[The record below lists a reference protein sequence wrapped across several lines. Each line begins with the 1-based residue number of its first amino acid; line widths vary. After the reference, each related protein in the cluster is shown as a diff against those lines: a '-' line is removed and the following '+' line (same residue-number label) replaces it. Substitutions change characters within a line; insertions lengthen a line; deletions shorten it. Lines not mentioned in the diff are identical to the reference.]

1 MPGDPAE
8 TGSDTRG
15 RPVRPLFHDY
25 QDLMRYRILHI
36 LLVATPYDRFLL
48 EEAGELSERMMGE
61 FRNLDLHYAPGLT
74 GVSTGAEALNL
85 IKRQDSINLI
95 VTTPH
100 VADMNPARLAEAVKK
115 VRDIPVVLLA
125 WDPGDLNGSTGG
137 AHDKEAAIERAF
149 LWQGDARILQAI
161 IKSVEDRRN
170 VEHDTRAVGVQVILL
185 IEDVVRNYSSFL
197 PAMYSELLHHSQR
210 VISEALNF
218 SQKILRMRARPK
230 VLLCT
235 TFQEA
240 QKAFDAYSDDV
251 LGIISDI
258 EFPMVHGEEPLAE
271 AGGQFAR
278 NVRETYPDIPIVLH
292 SSKPE
297 YAQLAREVEARF
309 LLKGSAN
316 MLADLHKIM
325 LEDFSFGDFVFCRK
339 AGGEEVG
346 RAGNLRS
353 LEENL
358 RTVPGESVEFHG
370 ARNHFSRWLK
380 ARTEFAL
387 AEALRPRKLEHY
399 KGGAEE
405 LRQDLIESIA
415 AYRYE
420 QGQRVVAD
428 FDQTTFDPAGG
439 FHRIGAGSLGG
450 KARGLAFVRRLLSSH
465 AVRRRF
471 RGIEIAIPTTAVIA
485 TDVFDHF
492 LDSNHLRRFA
502 IDCEDDQEIATRFA
516 AAAFPEDAQRDIE
529 AWLGKVRDPLAVR
542 SSSLLEDS
550 QHHPFTGVY
559 DTLMLP
565 NNAPALEERRDQ
577 VILAVKRVYAST
589 FSQNAKMY
597 LNATSYRLEEEKM
610 AVMLQRIVGAAHA
623 SRFYPDLSGVARSYN
638 FYPAPPT
645 AAGDGVAAVAL
656 GLGRAIVEGGDC
668 LRFCPRYPQHIPQLA
683 TVADMLG
690 STQRTFWALPLAG
703 GVEMREESFGLE
715 AAEADGTLAAVA
727 STYSRDND
735 AVYDGISRPGPRIVT
750 FAPLLKHGV
759 FPLAGILE
767 VLMNKGE
774 EGMGGPVEIEFA
786 VNLSPPRGKAKEFGV
801 LQMRPL
807 ALAQEHEAIELG
819 DVQGA
824 DILCHSRSVLGNG
837 RIETIRD
844 IVVVDF
850 QRFERS
856 KSREAAAEIA
866 RLNGELRAAH
876 TPYLLI
882 GVGRWGSRDPW
893 LGIPVT
899 WDQVSGAQVI
909 VEAGLRDFKVTP
921 SQGSHFFQN
930 LTAFNIG
937 YFTINADDKQ
947 GGSLDWAWLD
957 AQPDESHKDHVRHLR
972 LAGPVLVKMNGR
984 KGEGVIV
991 KP

>member
-1 MPGDPAE
+1 MAAGPKAG
-8 TGSDTRG
+8 
-15 RPVRPLFHDY
+15 LHDY

-74 GVSTGAEALNL
+74 GVSTGAEALEM
-85 IKRQDSINLI
+85 IRGQESINLI

-100 VADMNPARLAEAVKK
+100 VADMNPARLAAEVKK
-115 VRDIPVVLLA
+115 IRDVPVVLLA
-125 WDPGDLNGSTGG
+125 WDPGELNGFTGSPG
-137 AHDKEAAIERAF
+137 ETETAIERAF

-170 VEHDTRAVGVQVILL
+170 VEHDTKAVGVQVILL
-185 IEDVVRNYSSFL
+185 IEDVVRHYSSFL

-230 VLLCT
+230 ILLCT
-235 TFQEA
+235 SFQEA
-240 QKAFDAYSDDV
+240 QEAFDAYCDDV
-251 LGIISDI
+251 LGIISDV
-258 EFPMVHGEEPLAE
+258 EFPLAPGEEPLPQ
-271 AGGQFAR
+271 AGARFAR
-278 NVRETYPDIPIVLH
+278 KVRAGYPDIPIVLH

-297 YAQLAREVEARF
+297 NAKLAREVEARF
-309 LLKGSAN
+309 LLKGSEN
-316 MLADLHKIM
+316 MLDDLHAVM
-325 LEDFSFGDFVFCRK
+325 LQDFSFGDFVFCRRQ
-339 AGGEEVG
+339 GGEEVG
-346 RAGNLRS
+346 RARNLRS

-358 RTVPGESVEFHG
+358 RTVPGESIEFHG

-405 LRQDLIESIA
+405 LRRDLIESIA
-415 AYRYE
+415 GYRYE

-428 FDQTTFDPAGG
+428 FDPATFEPAGG

-450 KARGLAFVRRLLSSH
+450 KARGLAFVRRLLSSQ
-465 AVRRRF
+465 AMRRRF
-471 RGIEIAIPTTAVIA
+471 PGIEIAIPTTAVIG

-502 IDCEDDQEIATRFA
+502 IDCLDDAEIAERFA
-516 AAAFPEDAQRDIE
+516 RAAFPEETQRDVE
-529 AWLGKVRDPLAVR
+529 TFLEKVRAPLAVR

-565 NNAPALEERRDQ
+565 NNAPALEERCEQ
-577 VILAVKRVYAST
+577 VILAVKRIYAST
-589 FSQNAKMY
+589 FTQNAKVY
-597 LNATSYRLEEEKM
+597 LKATSYRLEEEKM
-610 AVMLQRIVGAAHA
+610 AVMLQRVVGAVHGP
-623 SRFYPDLSGVARSYN
+623 RFYPDLSGVARSYN
-638 FYPAPPT
+638 FYPASP
-645 AAGDGVAAVAL
+645 AKAEDGVVAVAL
-656 GLGRAIVEGGDC
+656 GLGRAVVEGGDC
-668 LRFCPRYPQHIPQLA
+668 LRFCPRYPQNIPQLA
-683 TVADMLG
+683 TVPDMLR
-690 STQRTFWALPLAG
+690 STQRTFWALPMSPG
-703 GVEMREESFGLE
+703 TGEMREEPFGLE

-750 FAPLLKHGV
+750 FAPLLKHGL
-759 FPLAGILE
+759 FPLAGILD
-767 VLMNKGE
+767 VLMEQGQ
-774 EGMGGPVEIEFA
+774 EGMGTTVEIEFA
-786 VNLSPPRGKAKEFGV
+786 VNLSPPRGKAKEFCV

-807 ALAQEHEAIELG
+807 ALSHETEAIELG
-819 DVQGA
+819 ETGPESV
-824 DILCHSRSVLGNG
+824 LCRSRRVLGNG
-837 RIETIRD
+837 RIEGIRD
-844 IVVVDF
+844 LVVVDF
-850 QRFERS
+850 QRFERA
-856 KSREAAAEIA
+856 KSRDAAAEVA
-866 RLNGELRAAH
+866 RLNGRLLASR

-899 WDQVSGAQVI
+899 WDQVSGARVI
-909 VEAGLRDFKVTP
+909 VETGLRDVKVTP

-930 LTAFNIG
+930 LTSFNVG
-937 YFTINADDKQ
+937 YFTVDADDKE
-947 GGSLDWAWLD
+947 GFLDWSWLD
-957 AQPDESHKDHVRHLR
+957 AQPDQSCEAHVRHLR
-972 LAGPVLVKMNGR
+972 LDEPVTVKMNGR
-984 KGEGVIV
+984 KGEGVIL
-991 KP
+991 KA

>member
-1 MPGDPAE
+1 VA
-8 TGSDTRG
+8 TGT
-15 RPVRPLFHDY
+15 HDY

-74 GVSTGAEALNL
+74 GVSTGAEALEMV
-85 IKRQDSINLI
+85 QGQESINLI

-100 VADMNPARLAEAVKK
+100 VADMNPARLAAEVKK
-115 VRDIPVVLLA
+115 IRDVPVVLLA
-125 WDPGDLNGSTGG
+125 WDPSELNGSTGG
-137 AHDKEAAIERAF
+137 AEGNDAAIERAF

-170 VEHDTRAVGVQVILL
+170 VEHDTKAVGVQVILL
-185 IEDVVRNYSSFL
+185 IEDVVRHYSSFL

-235 TFQEA
+235 SFQEA
-240 QKAFDAYSDDV
+240 QEAFDAYCGDV
-251 LGIISDI
+251 LGIISDV
-258 EFPMVHGEEPLAE
+258 EFPLKPGEEPLLS
-271 AGGQFAR
+271 AGALFAR
-278 NVRETYPDIPIVLH
+278 KVRASYPDIPIVLH
-292 SSKPE
+292 SSKP
-297 YAQLAREVEARF
+297 ANAKLAREVEARF
-309 LLKGSAN
+309 LLKGSEN
-316 MLADLHKIM
+316 LLDDLHAVM
-325 LEDFSFGDFVFCRK
+325 LQDFSFGDFVFCRRQ
-339 AGGEEVG
+339 GGEEVG

-353 LEENL
+353 LEDNL
-358 RTVPGESVEFHG
+358 RTVPGESIEFHG

-399 KGGAEE
+399 QGGAEE

-428 FDQTTFDPAGG
+428 FDRATFDPAGG

-465 AVRRRF
+465 GMRRRF
-471 RGIEIAIPTTAVIA
+471 PDVEIAIPATAVIG

-502 IDCEDDQEIATRFA
+502 IDCLDDHEIAERFGR
-516 AAAFPEDAQRDIE
+516 AAFPGEAQRDVE
-529 AWLGKVRDPLAVR
+529 AFLDEIRDPLAVR

-565 NNAPALEERRDQ
+565 NNAPTLEERRDQ

-589 FSQNAKMY
+589 FTQNAKVY
-597 LNATSYRLEEEKM
+597 LKATSYRLEEEKM
-610 AVMLQRIVGAAHA
+610 AVMLQRIVGAAHGP
-623 SRFYPDLSGVARSYN
+623 RFYPDLSGVARSYN

-645 AAGDGVAAVAL
+645 TAEDGVAAVAL
-656 GLGRAIVEGGDC
+656 GLGRAVVEGGDC
-668 LRFCPRYPQHIPQLA
+668 LRFSPRYPQHIPQLA

-690 STQRTFWALPLAG
+690 STQRTFWALPMASGTGLG
-703 GVEMREESFGLE
+703 MREESFGLD
-715 AAEADGTLAAVA
+715 AAEADGTLAALG

-735 AVYDGISRPGPRIVT
+735 AVYDGLSRPGSRIVT
-750 FAPLLKHGV
+750 FAPLLKHGL
-759 FPLAGILE
+759 FPLARILDE
-767 VLMNKGE
+767 LLEKGA
-774 EGMGGPVEIEFA
+774 EGMGAPVEIEFA
-786 VNLSPPRGKAKEFGV
+786 VNLSPPRGKPKEFGV

-807 ALAQEHEAIELG
+807 ALSHETEAIELG
-819 DVQGA
+819 DLETGK
-824 DILCHSRSVLGNG
+824 ILCHSRRVLGNG
-837 RIETIRD
+837 RIEGIRD
-844 IVVVDF
+844 LVVVDF
-850 QRFERS
+850 QRFERA
-856 KSREAAAEIA
+856 KSREAAAEVG
-866 RLNGELRAAH
+866 RLNGQLLSSR

-899 WDQVSGAQVI
+899 WDQVSGARVI
-909 VEAGLRDFKVTP
+909 VEAGLRDLKVTP

-930 LTAFNIG
+930 LTSFNVG
-937 YFTINADDKQ
+937 YFTIDAEDH
-947 GGSLDWAWLD
+947 LDWSWLD
-957 AQPDESHKDHVRHLR
+957 ARPDQGHEAHVRHLR
-972 LAGPVLVKMNGR
+972 LDEPVLVKMNGR
-984 KGEGVIV
+984 KGEGVIL
-991 KP
+991 KPARGEG

>member
-1 MPGDPAE
+1 MAAGPRAG
-8 TGSDTRG
+8 
-15 RPVRPLFHDY
+15 FNDY

-74 GVSTGAEALNL
+74 GVSTGAEALAMVR
-85 IKRQDSINLI
+85 RQESINLI

-100 VADMNPARLAEAVKK
+100 VADMNPARLATEVKRI
-115 VRDIPVVLLA
+115 RDIPVVLLA
-125 WDPGDLNGSTGG
+125 WDPSELNGFTGG
-137 AHDKEAAIERAF
+137 DHEAAIERAF

-185 IEDVVRNYSSFL
+185 IEDVVRHYSSFL

-230 VLLCT
+230 ILLCT
-235 TFQEA
+235 SFQEA
-240 QKAFDAYSDDV
+240 QEAFDAYCDDV
-251 LGIISDI
+251 LGIISDV
-258 EFPMVHGEEPLAE
+258 EFPLSPGEEPLPE
-271 AGGQFAR
+271 AGAIFAR
-278 NVRETYPDIPIVLH
+278 NVRATYPDIPIALH
-292 SSKPE
+292 SSKPQN
-297 YAQLAREVEARF
+297 AQLAREVEARF

-316 MLADLHKIM
+316 MLDDLHAVM
-325 LEDFSFGDFVFCRK
+325 LQDFSFGDFVFCRRQ
-339 AGGEEVG
+339 GGEEVG

-358 RTVPGESVEFHG
+358 RTVPGESIEFHG

-399 KGGAEE
+399 KGGEE
-405 LRQDLIESIA
+405 LRRDLIESIA

-428 FDQTTFDPAGG
+428 FDRATFDPAGG

-450 KARGLAFVRRLLSSH
+450 KARGLAFVRRLLSSRGMH
-465 AVRRRF
+465 QPF
-471 RGIEIAIPTTAVIA
+471 PGIEIAIPTTAVIG

-502 IDCEDDQEIATRFA
+502 IDCPDDDEIIERFGQ
-516 AAAFPEDAQRDIE
+516 AAFPEEAQRDIE
-529 AWLGKVRDPLAVR
+529 SFLEKIRDPLAVR

-565 NNAPALEERRDQ
+565 NNAPSLDERRDQ
-577 VILAVKRVYAST
+577 VILAIKRVYAST
-589 FSQNAKMY
+589 FAQNAKLY
-597 LNATSYRLEEEKM
+597 LQATSYRLEEEKM
-610 AVMLQRIVGAAHA
+610 AVMLQRIVGAAHGP
-623 SRFYPDLSGVARSYN
+623 RFYPDLSGVARSYN

-645 AAGDGVAAVAL
+645 TAGDGVAAVAL

-668 LRFCPRYPQHIPQLA
+668 LRFCPRYPQHTPQLA

-703 GVEMREESFGLE
+703 GLEMREESFGLD
-715 AAEADGTLAAVA
+715 AAEVDGTLAAVA

-735 AVYDGISRPGPRIVT
+735 AVYDGLSRPGPRIVT
-750 FAPLLKHGV
+750 FAPLLKHGL
-759 FPLAGILE
+759 FPLADILKT
-767 VLMNKGE
+767 LMERGE
-774 EGMGGPVEIEFA
+774 EGMGAPVEIEFA
-786 VNLSPPRGKAKEFGV
+786 VNLSTPRGKPKEFGV

-807 ALAQEHEAIELG
+807 ALAQESEAIELG
-819 DVQGA
+819 DVEGVEKGKA
-824 DILCHSRSVLGNG
+824 LCHSRRVLGNG
-837 RIETIRD
+837 RLEGIRD
-844 IVVVDF
+844 LVVVDF
-850 QRFERS
+850 QRFERA
-856 KSREAAAEIA
+856 KSREAAAEVS
-866 RLNGELRAAH
+866 RLNGQLLSSR
-876 TPYLLI
+876 TPYVLI

-899 WDQVSGAQVI
+899 WDQVSGAKI
-909 VEAGLRDFKVTP
+909 IIETGLRDFKVTP

-930 LTAFNIG
+930 LTSFNVG
-937 YFTINADDKQ
+937 YFTVDASDKE
-947 GGSLDWAWLD
+947 GFLDWAWLD
-957 AQPDESHKDHVRHLR
+957 AQPDQSHEAHVRHLR
-972 LAGPVLVKMNGR
+972 LDEPVLVKMNGR
-984 KGEGVIV
+984 KGEGVIL